1 MIELPFYHDPVMP
14 TEVLADLICDPS
26 GTYADGTLGGGGHSN
41 LILSQFPDCKLFGF
55 DRDPGAIAH
64 ASQRLH
70 AYGERFTAVPG
81 RFSSMGEYFEPAS
94 LDGILADLG
103 ISSRQVDDADRG
115 FSFRAETALDL
126 RMNPNDSETASSWIL
141 DNSEST
147 IAKAFYANSDLDK
160 AHLIAR
166 ETKRIVA
173 DKGEIFP
180 SELIEIVQKVFPRQ
194 KKDANSIAARVIQ
207 AIRMEIN
214 QEMNE
219 VDELIQSAL
228 RILKPGGRLVFLTY
242 HSVEDRRVKQ
252 GMAPLENPDTGS
264 KFAPLRA
271 SELPQPLFKKIH
283 RKPLPPTAEEIARN
297 PRARSAKLRS
307 YVRL

>member
-1 MIELPFYHDPVMP
+1 MA
-14 TEVLADLICDPS
+14 TEVLNDLMSNPQGIF
-26 GTYADGTLGGGGHSN
+26 ADGTLGGGGHSQ
-41 LILSQFPDCKLFGF
+41 LILQTFPDCKLYGF

-64 ASQRLH
+64 ASKRLE
-70 AYGERFTAVPG
+70 AFEGRFKAVHG
-81 RFSSMGEYFEPAS
+81 RFSTMGEYFPEKS

-103 ISSRQVDDADRG
+103 ISSKQVDDEERG
-115 FSFRAETALDL
+115 FSFRANKPLDL
-126 RMNPNDSETASSWIL
+126 RMNPDDEVDACSWIQETPENL
-141 DNSEST
+141 L
-147 IAKAFYANSDLDK
+147 AKALHANSDLDK

-166 ETKRIVA
+166 EMKKIVA
-173 DKGEIFP
+173 ATGALLPLQLIDILHRIFP
-180 SELIEIVQKVFPRQ
+180 R
-194 KKDANSIAARVIQ
+194 KKDDAKSMAIRVIQ

-214 QEMNE
+214 EEMTE
-219 VDELIQSAL
+219 VDELIAAAL

-271 SELPQPLFKKIH
+271 SELPQPQFKKIH
-283 RKPLPPTAEEIARN
+283 RKPLPPTPEEIERN